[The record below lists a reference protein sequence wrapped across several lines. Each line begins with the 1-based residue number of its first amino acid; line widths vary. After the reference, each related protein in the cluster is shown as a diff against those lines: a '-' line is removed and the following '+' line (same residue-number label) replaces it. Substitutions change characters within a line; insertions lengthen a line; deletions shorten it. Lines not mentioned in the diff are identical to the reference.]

1 MRVVRD
7 LFEGGKKLRKCG
19 ILYYMKICISTFEN
33 SCPYNA
39 ASHARTHTRYCKS
52 HVLMKLR
59 ACITYYYHMVPS
71 YTKASL
77 SHGTKLYENIIITW
91 YQATCI
97 RKKSCF
103 NEIEGLYN
111 ILSHGTKLYEKITC
125 FNEIEG
131 LYNILS
137 HGTKLYESIIIT
149 WYQAT
154 CIRKKS
160 RFNEIEGLY
169 NIIIITWYQAI
180 RKIVVFFVLTL
191 LLVLLTRNN
200 TDDNKL
206 MIIL

>member
-1 MRVVRD
+1 MRVVWD

-111 ILSHGTKLYEKITC
+111 I
-125 FNEIEG
+125 
-131 LYNILS
+131 
-137 HGTKLYESIIIT
+137 
-149 WYQAT
+149 
-154 CIRKKS
+154 
-160 RFNEIEGLY
+160 
-169 NIIIITWYQAI
+169 IIITWYQAI